1 MPRMTLRKGV
11 RPIKTLRAATAP
23 DGAVPGRGARPAL
36 AAAMLAGLACAGPAA
51 GHVSEGGIVLLLP
64 TDLYIA
70 AGVASVAA
78 TVVLLAAVPAGAVRR
93 LFAAL
98 RLWPLAPGSAI
109 AVTRGLSLALFA
121 ALLWLGLTGP
131 RDPLA
136 NPLPLTV
143 WVVWWIALV
152 TVQGLVGDIW
162 RWVTPFAA
170 PLALTGRPLMR
181 YPSRFGHAPGLVLLL
196 VFAGFVLAD
205 PAPTDPARL
214 ASIAGGYWGLTA
226 LALALFGRRWL
237 VRGEAIT
244 LMMRTYGRNAALGRR
259 GGRVALGL
267 PGWRIAA
274 GPVRGLGAA
283 LFAILLLGIGSFD
296 GLNETFWWFGL
307 IGINPLEFPGRSEV
321 IAQTVAGLVVTN
333 LLLVAVFAGF
343 LWAGLRLARAE
354 MPLGRAVCLFAPSL
368 LPIALGYHVAHY
380 LTVLLVDAQYAL
392 AALSDPLARGDDL
405 LGLGTFYVT
414 TGFFNTPD
422 TVRAIFLTQAGA
434 VVIGH
439 ILAIL
444 VADALALRALPTR
457 RAAFLSQVPLAAF
470 MIAYTLFGLWLLAS
484 PKGL

>member
-1 MPRMTLRKGV
+1 MIPSMTVRRSPPRIKARRSAA
-11 RPIKTLRAATAP
+11 RPTGRAAAT
-23 DGAVPGRGARPAL
+23 L
-36 AAAMLAGLACAGPAA
+36 AAGPGAGPAA
-51 GHVSEGGIVLLLP
+51 AHVSEGGIVLLLP

-93 LFAAL
+93 LFASL
-98 RLWPLAPGSAI
+98 RLWRPAPAGAV
-109 AVTRGLSLALFA
+109 AVTRGLSVALFA

-143 WVVWWIALV
+143 WVIWWIALV
-152 TVQGLVGDIW
+152 TVQGLMGDIW

-181 YPSRFGHAPGLVLLL
+181 YPARLGHAPGLVLLI

-214 ASIAGGYWGLTA
+214 AWIAGGYWGLTA
-226 LALALFGRRWL
+226 LALVLFGRRWL
-237 VRGEAIT
+237 VRGEALT

-259 GGRVALGL
+259 AGRVALGL
-267 PGWRIAA
+267 PGWRIAQESVR
-274 GPVRGLGAA
+274 GPVQGLGPA

-321 IAQTVAGLVVTN
+321 IAQTVAGLVATN

-354 MPLGRAVCLFAPSL
+354 MPLGRAICLFAPSL

-422 TVRAIFLTQAGA
+422 TVRTIFLAQAGA

-439 ILAIL
+439 IVAIL